1 MKPESQ
7 KKRDKKK
14 TEKRRKIQKAKR
26 AAAPKN
32 KDWKPDPVL
41 EALKQSTI
49 FQKVDSGQYSKER
62 SQTYEADDTGA
73 GSDALTDAQV
83 LGDKEKKQKEKREK
97 RERRQRKEERKA
109 RREVAITKMGIDMRP
124 AEGTMAAEEIPGP
137 EQAEEP
143 EENKSAPSLVRSPT
157 PPPLVPFPL
166 PRSAPAPDTS
176 VLARQ
181 GLPKGLE
188 DATFI
193 DQSLRIEIEGLHVEG
208 QDQVLSVNMRR
219 RLKDIGVEDF
229 FAGRLPSV

>member
-7 KKRDKKK
+7 KRRDKKK

-49 FQKVDSGQYSKER
+49 LQKVDSGQYPKER
-62 SQTYEADDTGA
+62 SQTYEEDDTGT
-73 GSDALTDAQV
+73 GSDALTNAQV

-109 RREVAITKMGIDMRP
+109 RREVAITKMVIDMRP
-124 AEGTMAAEEIPGP
+124 AEGTMAAEEIPEPG
-137 EQAEEP
+137 QAEEP
-143 EENKSAPSLVRSPT
+143 KENKSASSLVRSPT

-166 PRSAPAPDTS
+166 PQSAPAPDTS

-193 DQSLRIEIEGLHVEG
+193 DQSLRIEIEGLQVEG